1 MKTLARNLAVT
12 GTSITVTF
20 PAGTFF
26 VTEPAI
32 LVTILGAATNVN
44 ATLNGQTLPDLGWV
58 YTSLTLTFDA
68 GAVGKRFS
76 LLIAGD

>member
-20 PAGTFF
+20 PVGTFF

-32 LVTILGAATNVN
+32 LVTVLGAVTEVDSA
-44 ATLNGQTLPDLGWV
+44 LNGQTLPDLGWV
-58 YTSLTLTFDA
+58 YTSLTLTFAA